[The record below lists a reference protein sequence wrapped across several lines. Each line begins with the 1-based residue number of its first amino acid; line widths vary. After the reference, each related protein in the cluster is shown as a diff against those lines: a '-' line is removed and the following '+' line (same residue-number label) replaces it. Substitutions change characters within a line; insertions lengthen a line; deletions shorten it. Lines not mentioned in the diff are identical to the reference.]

1 MPSFPSTQNG
11 LVYLGPNSFS
21 VSGDYTNLF
30 KPRRALVATAAGV
43 NVFGIYVMTAAY
55 TGGVT
60 VVTVTGAELPSG
72 LTGVM
77 LGQDPDNAP
86 MPPSSIVF
94 AAFM

>member
-1 MPSFPSTQNG
+1 MSSFPSTQNG
-11 LVYLGPNSFS
+11 LVYLGPTSFS

-30 KPRRALVATAAGV
+30 KPRRAIVATAAGIS
-43 NVFGIYVMTAAY
+43 VFGIYVMTAVYAE
-55 TGGVT
+55 GVTT
-60 VVTVTGAELPSG
+60 VVTTGAELPSG
-72 LTGVM
+72 LTGVQ